1 MAQVVGWAPSR
12 WRVDRRRGPA
22 AAHHGRPLP
31 DEPSRAVWVHEVDR
45 PALVLG
51 STQDDTAIDRGAAA
65 ALGIEVVRRHSG
77 GGAVLLVPGEVAW
90 LDVVLP
96 AGDALWEDDVSRA
109 SWWLGQVWRAA
120 LADLGVGGA
129 AVHEAAQAFGPLG
142 RLVCFGAVGPGE
154 VIVGVRKAVG
164 ISQRRTRVAA
174 RFQCAVYRVWAPDL
188 LARLLRLDEEQ
199 EAVLEGAVLEVRATA
214 DDIVGAFLDHLP

>member
-1 MAQVVGWAPSR
+1 VASVVEWAPSG
-12 WRVDRRRGPA
+12 WQVERRRGPA

-31 DEPSRAVWVHEVDR
+31 EEPTRAVWVHEVDR

-51 STQDDTAIDRGAAA
+51 STQDDTTIDRGAAA

-90 LDVVLP
+90 LDVILP
-96 AGDALWEDDVSRA
+96 GGDALWEEDVSRA
-109 SWWLGQVWRAA
+109 SHWLGQVWRAA

-129 AVHEAAQAFGPLG
+129 TVHDGALACGPLG
-142 RLVCFGAVGPGE
+142 RVVCFGAIGPGE
-154 VIVGVRKAVG
+154 VIVGVRKVVG

-174 RFQCAVYRVWAPDL
+174 RFQCAVYRTWAPDL

-199 EAVLEGAVLEVRATA
+199 ESILDAAVLEVRATPA
-214 DDIVGAFLDHLP
+214 EIVDAFLDHLP